1 MRSNSTELATEE
13 VQTLMRCRLLVEER
27 DRLKENVRLAA
38 YADLQGVLSEDGIRS
53 HTARLQ
59 HQEERIKALEREIE
73 PARAKAQQVADRIV
87 NTPFRRFCELYCIDG
102 AEIYAA
108 GMLCGRGERTI
119 NRYAALLNE
128 HRTGGNHGE

>member
-1 MRSNSTELATEE
+1 MISNSTQLSAEDA
-13 VQTLMRCRLLVEER
+13 QTLMRCRLLVEER

-38 YADLQGVLSEDGIRS
+38 YADLQDVLSEDGIRS